1 MQISK
6 PSHKRYALYCLDN
19 ETYVKYANAY
29 SGSKRWGVRGIYTFL
44 GGTGLW
50 GVAKEVAQGTVVQ
63 YGKRRLASIVIGG
76 ATYVCAPAVAV
87 ITNATRVV
95 KSCKLV
101 YTSVGYVMEAVEDAS
116 HVPFLPLD
124 LVLFGQPVPANKDG
138 RFSSWSNITDIID
151 NLPAIGDS

>member
-1 MQISK
+1 MQITK
-6 PSHKRYALYCLDN
+6 PLHNRYALSCLN
-19 ETYVKYANAY
+19 NATYVKYADVY
-29 SGSKRWGVRGIYTFL
+29 SGCKRWGVRGIYTFL

-50 GVAKEVAQGTVVQ
+50 GVAKEVAKGSVVQ
-63 YGKRRLASIVIGG
+63 YGKRRLATVVIGS
-76 ATYVCAPAVAV
+76 ATYICAPAVAV

-95 KSCKLV
+95 KSCQIV
-101 YTSVGYVMEAVEDAS
+101 YTSIGYVMEAVEDAS

-124 LVLFGQPVPANKDG
+124 LVFFGQLVPANKDG